1 MTIEFARGDSYAV
14 GFQLR
19 EKDSGTAIDS
29 EFDEIYFTVKRAY
42 TDKEYKFQKTL
53 TGGGIVSD
61 GNGHYTLNFLP
72 EDTATMA
79 FGRYDVDLE
88 FDRGEN
94 FVKTFAGELNL
105 TKETTHST
113 NKG

>member
-19 EKDSGTAIDS
+19 EKGSGTAIDE
-29 EFDEIYFTVKRAY
+29 EFDEIYFTVKRVY
-42 TDKEYKFQKTL
+42 TDKEYKLQKTL
-53 TGGGIVSD
+53 TGGGIISD
-61 GNGHYTLNFLP
+61 GEGHYTLKFLP
-72 EDTATMA
+72 EDTATMP
-79 FGRYDVDLE
+79 FGRYDIDLE
-88 FDRGEN
+88 FDRGD